1 MTSEPL
7 GDSEEDERLN
17 GILAEF
23 IQQMETGTNS
33 DPQEILSRHPEYAE
47 ELKEFFNDK
56 ARFDRLAK
64 PFKPVG
70 DPVAQPVNV
79 DATLLSSEA
88 DSHSQSTRAPDIG
101 SKLRYFGD
109 YELLEE
115 IARGG
120 MGVVYKARQSTLKR
134 IVALKMILSGQLAGE
149 EAVGRFYTEAEAAAK
164 LDHPNIV
171 PIFEIGQHQGQH
183 YFSMAYVDG
192 ESLARKLMAGP
203 LPPRDAAQ
211 LMKKVADAITYS
223 HIEGVVHRDL
233 KPANVLVDKDG
244 EPRVTDFGLA
254 KRISTQSLA
263 GNTQE
268 SVANL
273 TTTGQILGTP
283 SYMPPEQASGK
294 TDDVGPLADV
304 YSLGA
309 LLYCLVTGRPPF
321 QAASP
326 IDTLLQVLER
336 EPVPPRQLNPGVP
349 RDLETICLKCL
360 EKDCGRRYQSARE
373 FADELQRFLE
383 GRPIAARPASKAE
396 RSWRWCRRN
405 PVIAATSA
413 LAVASLLMSVTLG
426 IVFAIH
432 QSRAAE
438 HNRLMLAESYLEKGQ
453 TLCEQGDIARG
464 LLWMA
469 RSLETAPNSAPGL
482 QRAIRADLGAWCPP
496 SAGLRKS
503 LTLQNGVSVVAFSA
517 DGKTFMTEEGT
528 QTVLFWETDTLQ
540 ALGKVKHSQ
549 QVSGNIPNRT
559 VVWNPDGKTFATD
572 CYDIGTGAVAQLWDV
587 ATGRVIRRFVQPPLA
602 SGDKPSGNTYAICLA
617 FSRDGKTLVTVD
629 HNKGVL
635 LWEVASGKH
644 IGPPISAEIGKLHT
658 DWIEAVAI
666 SPNGRMVATG
676 GRDNTVRLWD
686 TTTGQPIGP
695 SLPHSGWVRAI
706 CFSPDGKTI
715 LTGSLDGK
723 AHFWDSATGEMV
735 GAPLSISSPNSS
747 AHGFVAVAFSP
758 DGSRIVTAFGHDA
771 RHWNAATQQPI
782 GQPLRHTS
790 DVTSVAFSPDG
801 KTVLTGSSDSTAR
814 LWDVPEQPPAEMIL
828 VHKYPVT
835 AAAFSPVGNIVGTG
849 SQEIK
854 VITQANEV
862 AITEARLWDAVTGV
876 SLGDVLPS
884 QPNMGWPRR
893 TAFSPD
899 GKVFAMLSEFWD
911 YQGGRSRS
919 VIHLWDVATRQP
931 VGKPLVQTVDGMDNT
946 AGNEHLEF
954 ANDGKTLTATDRQAL
969 TQVWDLATGQ
979 PIGKAVKEDCSMTR
993 PQAYSPDG
1001 KRVLWGHGPDNTA
1014 SLGYVVSDDK
1024 KPQAGIRTVAIG
1036 DLQHQSSV
1044 EGVAFSPDGTLL
1056 LTGSD
1061 DKTARLWD
1069 AATQKPIGPPMKH
1082 EGPIRTVAF
1091 SADGKTVLT
1100 ASLDKTVR
1108 IWRVPPVAEGE
1119 TKRLVLWPE
1128 VITGTKI
1135 WGKGMYVLR
1144 ADEWL
1149 KRKQQLEQLGGP
1161 PLP

>member
-1 MTSEPL
+1 MTSESIGASE
-7 GDSEEDERLN
+7 GDTRLN
-17 GILAEF
+17 VILAEF
-23 IQQMETGTNS
+23 IQQTEAGVNP
-33 DPQEILSRHPEYAE
+33 DPQEIISRHPEFAE
-47 ELKEFFNDK
+47 ELQEFFRDK
-56 ARFDRLAK
+56 ARFDHMAE
-64 PFKPVG
+64 PFKPGV
-70 DPVAQPVNV
+70 DLSPQHASV
-79 DATLLSSEA
+79 DATLLSSDA
-88 DSHSQSTRAPDIG
+88 QSNSTSTWVPSIG

-120 MGVVYKARQSTLKR
+120 MGVVYKARQVNLKR

-149 EAVGRFYTEAEAAAK
+149 EAVARFYAEAEAAAK

-171 PIFEIGQHQGQH
+171 PIFEIGQHNGQH
-183 YFSMAYVDG
+183 YFSMAFVEG
-192 ESLARKLMAGP
+192 ESLARKLVAGP

-254 KRISTQSLA
+254 KRISTQSIS

-268 SVANL
+268 SAANL

-336 EPVPPRQLNPGVP
+336 EPVPPRQLNPEVP

-383 GRPIAARPASKAE
+383 GRPIAARPASKVE
-396 RSWRWCRRN
+396 RTWRWCRRN
-405 PVIAATSA
+405 PVVAATSA
-413 LAVASLLMSVTLG
+413 FAVAGLLMSVALG

-464 LLWMA
+464 MLWMA
-469 RSLETAPNSAPGL
+469 RSLETAPNSAPAL

-528 QTVLFWETDTLQ
+528 QTALFWETDTLQ

-559 VVWNPDGKTFATD
+559 VVWNPDGKTFVTD

-666 SPNGRMVATG
+666 SPDGKMVATG

-706 CFSPDGKTI
+706 SFSPDGKTI

-723 AHFWDSATGEMV
+723 AHFWDSATGELV

-747 AHGFVAVAFSP
+747 GHGFVAVAFSP
-758 DGSRIVTAFGHDA
+758 NGSRILTAFGHDA

-814 LWDVPEQPPAEMIL
+814 LWDVPEQSPAEMIL

-911 YQGGRSRS
+911 YKGGRSRS

-931 VGKPLVQTVDGMDNT
+931 VGNPLVQTVDGMDNT

-969 TQVWDLATGQ
+969 TQVWDVATGQ
-979 PIGKAVKEDCSMTR
+979 PIGIPVKEDYSMTR
-993 PQAYSPDG
+993 PRAYSPDG

-1014 SLGYVVSDDK
+1014 SLEYVVSDDK
-1024 KPQAGIRTVAIG
+1024 KPHASIRNVAMG
-1036 DLQHQSSV
+1036 DLQHRSSV

-1091 SADGKTVLT
+1091 SVDGKTLLT

-1108 IWRVPPVAEGE
+1108 IWHVPPVAEGE
-1119 TKRLVLWPE
+1119 TRRLVLWPE